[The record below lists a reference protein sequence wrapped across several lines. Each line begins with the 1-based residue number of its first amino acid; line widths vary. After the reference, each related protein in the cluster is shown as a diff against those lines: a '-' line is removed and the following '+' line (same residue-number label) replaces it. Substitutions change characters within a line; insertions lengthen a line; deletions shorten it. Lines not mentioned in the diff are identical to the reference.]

1 MQDDLRLL
9 RHSLRGTI
17 NALKLGAS
25 VIDERLPKD
34 EAIEF
39 LDYMIQG
46 AERMLTLLDQ
56 YDSYPEEQILQS
68 LAAASQ
74 PVAH

>member
-25 VIDERLPKD
+25 VIDERLPRD

-46 AERMLTLLDQ
+46 ADRMQTLLDQ
-56 YDSYPEEQILQS
+56 YDSFPEDQIQKS
-68 LAAASQ
+68 LEAASQ
-74 PVAH
+74 PVSR